1 VLLARRAAL
10 LALAA
15 SSLLVTGC
23 PATDPTQGLQ
33 TGAAGTVLDYNTFV
47 CDVMPTLVRRCS
59 YMACHG
65 NADHALRIYSP
76 GKLRIGDPL
85 ARDSRDAPLT
95 ADEIDRNFASA
106 EGMARAA
113 SPTDR
118 MSGRRQKIPIL
129 QKALSA
135 RFGGDEHQRVGIFP
149 VFPHATPDDDP
160 EWLLLVNWVGGAK
173 IATNPLRADCAA
185 FFQSLGVSPR

>member
-1 VLLARRAAL
+1 VLSVRRAAP

-15 SSLLVTGC
+15 LPLLVAGC
-23 PATDPTQGLQ
+23 PSTDPSQGLQ
-33 TGAAGTVLDYNTFV
+33 TGAPGAVLDYNAFV
-47 CDVMPTLVRRCS
+47 CDVMPTLVRHCS

-76 GKLRIGDPL
+76 GKLRIGSPL
-85 ARDSRDAPLT
+85 TRDDRDAPLT
-95 ADEIDRNFASA
+95 VDEIQRNFAAA

-113 SPTDR
+113 SPADR
-118 MSGRRQKIPIL
+118 AVGRLQKIPLL

-160 EWLLLVNWVGGAK
+160 EWQLLVNWVGGAK
-173 IATNPLRADCAA
+173 MTNPLRADCAA
-185 FFQSLGVSPR
+185 FFMSLGVSPK